1 MTRLIMSLTVRVW
14 LRPLK
19 QQGCPATM
27 LSSDS
32 TGNRLWAD
40 GTARDIADAVWFL
53 CSELSSFITGQ
64 AITVDGGL

>member
-1 MTRLIMSLTVRVW
+1 
-14 LRPLK
+14 
-19 QQGCPATM
+19 M

-32 TGNRLWAD
+32 TGNRLRAD

>member
-1 MTRLIMSLTVRVW
+1 ML
-14 LRPLK
+14 
-19 QQGCPATM
+19 

-32 TGNRLWAD
+32 TSAINRVWAD